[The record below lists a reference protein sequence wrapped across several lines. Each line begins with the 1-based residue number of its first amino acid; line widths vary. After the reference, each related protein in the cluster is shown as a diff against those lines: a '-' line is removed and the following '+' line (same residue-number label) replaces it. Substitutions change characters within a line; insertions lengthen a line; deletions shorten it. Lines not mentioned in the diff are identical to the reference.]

1 MKNEVTRREAWK
13 SQIIFSIIILWLGT
27 PAVDF
32 TFVGNDGTS
41 SARGERRNGRTSDPG
56 AARSRFHRHGHADAH
71 PGRRRDD
78 AQDLCEGKGRRRAC
92 SDCGH
97 DRERLRRGP
106 PQVHGSR
113 HGRFRCKPV
122 SAQSICEEMDR
133 LLALQ
138 EVAAEKSLRDNGIP
152 EFVPAFLWL
161 DPDPEKN
168 MQRNLGAGPCKS
180 WKCNDPLEIPS
191 AGALACAPRFP
202 DNMRF
207 NVADF
212 SPQA

>member
-97 DRERLRRGP
+97 DRQRRKCMEAGMDGF
-106 PQVHGSR
+106 VVN
-113 HGRFRCKPV
+113 PV

-138 EVAAEKSLRDNGIP
+138 EVAAEKSLQDNGIP

-161 DPDPEKN
+161 DPD
-168 MQRNLGAGPCKS
+168 
-180 WKCNDPLEIPS
+180 
-191 AGALACAPRFP
+191 
-202 DNMRF
+202 
-207 NVADF
+207 
-212 SPQA
+212 